1 MAFVI
6 AAPASGSGKT
16 LLSIVLASWA
26 RQKKLNLQTFK
37 VGPDYLDPQQLSAI
51 SQRPCRNLDL
61 TLCGSQWVKDSFY
74 DFGGSA
80 DLALIEGVMGLFDG
94 VGSSSEGST
103 AALARF
109 LQLPI
114 VLVVDARGQAASL
127 AALVRGFQ
135 NQDPQL
141 QLAGVVL
148 NYINSQRHKTL
159 LTDVLANIDVKLL
172 GCIPN
177 TPELSLPNRHLGLAP
192 AHEIIGLEEKIQ
204 SWSAIAEANLDLTA
218 FKTILTAPKRREP
231 SVSQPIRTGEDK
243 IKLNLSPI
251 AIAEDQAFHFRYPE
265 TKEYLEQLGM
275 PFITWKPIEDIQIP
289 KGAKGLIIPGGF
301 PEQYAEQLS
310 NCHQSISS
318 LRSFFGKRP
327 IYAECGGML
336 LLGKTLTDL
345 NGEIHPMAGL
355 LPFHSQKG
363 PLKVGYRDLKCNK
376 NGLIV
381 RKGEHLTGHEFHRW
395 KLDVQTRNPE
405 SKKSIINIKQEEM
418 LNSIWKAK
426 GWREKEI
433 EEGWGSKLLHA
444 SWIHLH
450 WPSSLKIIHR
460 WRRAIDQYRE

>member
-51 SQRPCRNLDL
+51 SRRPCRNLDL

-94 VGSSSEGST
+94 IGSSSEGST

-218 FKTILTAPKRREP
+218 FKTILTAPKRR
-231 SVSQPIRTGEDK
+231 
-243 IKLNLSPI
+243 
-251 AIAEDQAFHFRYPE
+251 
-265 TKEYLEQLGM
+265 
-275 PFITWKPIEDIQIP
+275 
-289 KGAKGLIIPGGF
+289 
-301 PEQYAEQLS
+301 
-310 NCHQSISS
+310 
-318 LRSFFGKRP
+318 
-327 IYAECGGML
+327 
-336 LLGKTLTDL
+336 
-345 NGEIHPMAGL
+345 
-355 LPFHSQKG
+355 
-363 PLKVGYRDLKCNK
+363 
-376 NGLIV
+376 
-381 RKGEHLTGHEFHRW
+381 
-395 KLDVQTRNPE
+395 
-405 SKKSIINIKQEEM
+405 
-418 LNSIWKAK
+418 
-426 GWREKEI
+426 
-433 EEGWGSKLLHA
+433 
-444 SWIHLH
+444 
-450 WPSSLKIIHR
+450 
-460 WRRAIDQYRE
+460 